1 MCVLVP
7 LHYIRPLIYRKGI
20 EGWCGEE
27 NMDVLTHWR
36 RHMSYI
42 HSTFPACNRNLTIH
56 RKLKCALDLYNHV
69 CSRIC
74 KMVTAALTI
83 IIYLFIC
90 SLIWYFL
97 VPSNKDNFSFFEIF
111 QHNLM
116 KVSML
121 PKIGISRIIESGI
134 LLKCN
139 QQSTMTPI
147 IRAGGST
154 GKMSNIFNWS
164 WYFPLFNNLSNKET
178 F

>member
-1 MCVLVP
+1 M
-7 LHYIRPLIYRKGI
+7 
-20 EGWCGEE
+20 
-27 NMDVLTHWR
+27 
-36 RHMSYI
+36 
-42 HSTFPACNRNLTIH
+42 
-56 RKLKCALDLYNHV
+56 
-69 CSRIC
+69 
-74 KMVTAALTI
+74 
-83 IIYLFIC
+83 
-90 SLIWYFL
+90 
-97 VPSNKDNFSFFEIF
+97 PSNKDNFSFFEIF

-164 WYFPLFNNLSNKET
+164 WYFPLLTTSPIKKPFNNHILQQRTFYALWAPDPERLIRMLRVLFFIQSNLNNNRPLSVMKVKVLECIISMEASPLLPKCSLGVPLKSYENKLE
-178 F
+178 FL